1 MKVIVVSGYL
11 DPLHVGHIE
20 YFRLAKGLG
29 DKLIVVL
36 NNDKQLFMKRGKAGF
51 MNQED
56 RKKLIES
63 IRYVDEVFISID
75 KDRSICESLRVIRP
89 DVFANGGDRF
99 QDEIPEGNVCREL
112 GIEMVDGLGEK
123 IKSSRDFYLKEGGGD
138 GGGDSTELNLGE
150 DRK

>member
-1 MKVIVVSGYL
+1 MKVIVVSGYF
-11 DPLHVGHIE
+11 DPLHVGHVE
-20 YFRLAKGLG
+20 YFRLAKSLG

-36 NNDKQLFMKRGKAGF
+36 NNDEQLFMKRGKAGF
-51 MNQED
+51 MNQGE
-56 RKKLIES
+56 RKRLVES

-75 KDRSICESLRVIRP
+75 GDRSICESLKAIRP

-99 QDEIPEGNVCREL
+99 QDEIPEGNICREL

-123 IKSSRDFYLKEGGGD
+123 TKSSREFYLKEEGGKGVGED
-138 GGGDSTELNLGE
+138 GNEGE

>member
-1 MKVIVVSGYL
+1 MKVIVVSGYF
-11 DPLHVGHIE
+11 DPLHVGHVE
-20 YFRLAKGLG
+20 YFRLAKSLG

-36 NNDKQLFMKRGKAGF
+36 NNDEQLFMKRGKAGF
-51 MNQED
+51 MNQGE
-56 RKKLIES
+56 RKRLVES

-75 KDRSICESLRVIRP
+75 GDRSICESLKAIRP

-99 QDEIPEGNVCREL
+99 QDESPEGNICREL

-123 IKSSRDFYLKEGGGD
+123 TKSSREFYLKEEGGKGVGED
-138 GGGDSTELNLGE
+138 GNEGE